1 MPDLKE
7 YVPGPRLRL
16 TLMGD
21 VLLTIDQA
29 AELAALLRNTE
40 RLNRKWV
47 GSAVSADGYI
57 NELVHTDVSEAMSL
71 KFLAEDDYTAYR
83 FLAAQSKEAA

>member
-16 TLMGD
+16 TLMSD

-47 GSAVSADGYI
+47 GSSVTPEGYI
-57 NELVHTDVSEAMSL
+57 TELLPMDASEAMNL
-71 KFLAEDDYTAYR
+71 KFLPEDDYTAYR
-83 FLAAQSKEAA
+83 FLAAQAKEAA

>member
-1 MPDLKE
+1 MKD

-29 AELAALLRNTE
+29 ADLAALLRDTE
-40 RLNRKWV
+40 RLHRKWV
-47 GSAVSADGYI
+47 GTAVTPEGYVT
-57 NELVHTDVSEAMSL
+57 ELLPMDVSEAMNL
-71 KFLAEDDYTAYR
+71 KFLSEDDYTAYR

>member
-1 MPDLKE
+1 MNE
-7 YVPGPRLRL
+7 YAPGPRLRL

-29 AELAALLRNTE
+29 AALAALLRNTE

-47 GSAVSADGYI
+47 GSSVAPEGYI
-57 NELVHTDVSEAMSL
+57 TELLQTDASEAMNL
-71 KFLAEDDYTAYR
+71 KFLSEDDYTAYR
-83 FLAAQSKEAA
+83 FLAAQAKEAA